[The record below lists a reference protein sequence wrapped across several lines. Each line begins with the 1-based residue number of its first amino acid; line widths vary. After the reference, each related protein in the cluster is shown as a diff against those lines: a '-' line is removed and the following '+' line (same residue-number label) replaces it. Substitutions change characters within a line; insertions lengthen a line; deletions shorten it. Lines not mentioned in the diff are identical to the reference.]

1 MGGDSSRHWLSDYD
15 HDVTARRLLA
25 VLLFAPAIAACAD
38 DSPVPESAADTA
50 DAAATTASSTT
61 AASTT
66 AASTTSTSTTT
77 TAPPTSVATTPPPTE
92 PAVTTTTEP
101 KIEIPLG
108 VLVAV
113 PTQNREDPAKNQF
126 QIQIHN
132 GTHDRYDLE
141 GVQFEWAGFTTPMT
155 ERDSVFVGGQV
166 IDYPVPFP
174 GANCVGDGTR
184 ATMPSLDDAKVVLLL
199 DSGETVDVPVV
210 DKWHLARKL
219 YEEDCEKQMI
229 DAQVAIE
236 WVDLHEGEF
245 EGRPVTVG
253 ELRLSRRAGE
263 GEYTILSVS
272 NTVPFVFDAIDSDP
286 SEPVVTLAAGAAE
299 ASVPIQFIESR
310 CDPHALAEIKQPTKF
325 VAQVQLADRSVHP
338 YIIYPERSY
347 WTPMR
352 LTADKACF
360 QLGKVEFLGENP

>member
-1 MGGDSSRHWLSDYD
+1 M
-15 HDVTARRLLA
+15 
-25 VLLFAPAIAACAD
+25 
-38 DSPVPESAADTA
+38 
-50 DAAATTASSTT
+50 
-61 AASTT
+61 
-66 AASTTSTSTTT
+66 
-77 TAPPTSVATTPPPTE
+77 
-92 PAVTTTTEP
+92 
-101 KIEIPLG
+101 
-108 VLVAV
+108 LVAV

-132 GTHDRYDLE
+132 GTRDRYDLD

-155 ERDSVFVGGQV
+155 ELDSVFVGGQV
-166 IDYPVPFP
+166 VDYPVPFP
-174 GANCVGDGTR
+174 GATCVGDGTR
-184 ATMPSLDDAKVVLLL
+184 ATMPTLDDARVLLLL
-199 DSGETVDVPVV
+199 DSGETFEVPVV

-263 GEYTILSVS
+263 GDYTILSVS

-299 ASVPIQFIESR
+299 ASVRIQFIESR

-325 VAQVQLADRSVHP
+325 IAQVQLGDGSVHP
-338 YIIYPERSY
+338 YIIYPERAY

>member
-1 MGGDSSRHWLSDYD
+1 
-15 HDVTARRLLA
+15 VEARPVLA
-25 VLLFAPAIAACAD
+25 GLVLTIALAACAD
-38 DSPVPESAADTA
+38 EPPAA
-50 DAAATTASSTT
+50 
-61 AASTT
+61 
-66 AASTTSTSTTT
+66 
-77 TAPPTSVATTPPPTE
+77 TAPPTTTPPTTKPPTTK
-92 PAVTTTTEP
+92 PPTTTTTPPTTTEP
-101 KIEIPLG
+101 RIELPLG

-113 PTQNREDPAKNQF
+113 PSQNREDPAKNQF

-132 GTHDRYDLE
+132 GTRARYDID
-141 GVQFEWAGFTTPMT
+141 GVQFVWDGFSTPMT

-174 GANCVGDGTR
+174 GATCVGDGTR
-184 ATMPSLDDAKVVLLL
+184 ATMPTLDDARVVLLL

-219 YEEDCEKQMI
+219 YEEDCERQMI
-229 DAQVAIE
+229 DAQVTIE
-236 WVDLHEGEF
+236 WVGLHEGEL

-253 ELRLSRRAGE
+253 ELRLTRQAGE

-272 NTVPFVFDAIDSDP
+272 NTVPFVFDALDTGPD
-286 SEPVVTLAAGAAE
+286 EPVVTLAAGADQV
-299 ASVPIQFIESR
+299 SVPIQFIESR

-325 VAQVQLADRSVHP
+325 IAQVQLGDGSVHP

-352 LTADKACF
+352 LTADKACY
-360 QLGKVEFLGENP
+360 QLGEVEFLGEDG

>member
-1 MGGDSSRHWLSDYD
+1 MSKRQ
-15 HDVTARRLLA
+15 VAPAVLA
-25 VLLFAPAIAACAD
+25 VALVAASCAD
-38 DSPVPESAADTA
+38 DSPIPESKP
-50 DAAATTASSTT
+50 
-61 AASTT
+61 
-66 AASTTSTSTTT
+66 TTSITTVTS
-77 TAPPTSVATTPPPTE
+77 ATTPP
-92 PAVTTTTEP
+92 TTEP
-101 KIEIPLG
+101 KLDIPLG

-132 GTHDRYDLE
+132 GTRDRYDIDAL
-141 GVQFEWAGFTTPMT
+141 QFDWAGFTTPMT
-155 ERDSVFVGGQV
+155 PRDSVFVGGQV

-174 GANCVGDGTR
+174 GATCVGDGTR
-184 ATMPSLDDAKVVLLL
+184 ATMPSLDEARVVLQL

-210 DKWHLARKL
+210 DKWHMARRL

-229 DAQVAIE
+229 EQQVAIE

-253 ELRLSRRAGE
+253 ALRLTRKAGA
-263 GEYTILSVS
+263 GEYTVLEVS
-272 NTVPFVFDAIDSDP
+272 PTVPYVFEAVDTEVG
-286 SEPVVTLAAGAAE
+286 EPVVTLAADADTAE
-299 ASVPIQFIESR
+299 VPIRFIESR

-325 VAQVQLADRSVHP
+325 VAQVVLGDGTQHP

-352 LTADKACF
+352 LTADKACV

>member
-1 MGGDSSRHWLSDYD
+1 M
-15 HDVTARRLLA
+15 
-25 VLLFAPAIAACAD
+25 
-38 DSPVPESAADTA
+38 
-50 DAAATTASSTT
+50 
-61 AASTT
+61 
-66 AASTTSTSTTT
+66 
-77 TAPPTSVATTPPPTE
+77 
-92 PAVTTTTEP
+92 TTTTEP
-101 KIEIPLG
+101 EIEIPPG

-126 QIQIHN
+126 QVQIHN
-132 GTHDRYDLE
+132 GTEDRYDID
-141 GVQFEWAGFTTPMT
+141 GVQFRWAGFTTPMT
-155 ERDSVFVGGQV
+155 DRDSVFVGGQV

-174 GANCVGDGTR
+174 GASCVGDGTR
-184 ATMPSLDDAKVVLLL
+184 ATMPSLEHAEVMLLL
-199 DSGETVDVPVV
+199 DSGETVAVPVV

-253 ELRLSRRAGE
+253 ELRLTRRAGE
-263 GEYTILSVS
+263 GQFTILSVS
-272 NTVPFVFDAIDSDP
+272 NTIPFVFDAIDSDP
-286 SEPVVTLAAGAAE
+286 GEAVVTLAADAAE
-299 ASVPIQFIESR
+299 ASVPIRFIESR

-325 VAQVQLADRSVHP
+325 VAQVQLGDGSVHP
-338 YIIYPERSY
+338 YTIYPERSY

>member
-1 MGGDSSRHWLSDYD
+1 VID
-15 HDVTARRLLA
+15 RRLLA
-25 VLLFAPAIAACAD
+25 VLAPTIALTITFAACAD
-38 DSPVPESAADTA
+38 DAPAAQSQA
-50 DAAATTASSTT
+50 VATTVAS
-61 AASTT
+61 
-66 AASTTSTSTTT
+66 
-77 TAPPTSVATTPPPTE
+77 PPATVATTPATTPATTATSAPSTTATPPTSTT
-92 PAVTTTTEP
+92 PAPTAPPVPTTTEP

-132 GTHDRYDLE
+132 GTHDRYDID
-141 GVQFEWAGFTTPMT
+141 GVQFDWAGYTTPMT
-155 ERDSVFVGGQV
+155 PRDSVFVGGQV

-174 GANCVGDGTR
+174 GASCVGDGTR

-219 YEEDCEKQMI
+219 YENDCEKQMI
-229 DAQVAIE
+229 DTQVTIE

-253 ELRLSRRAGE
+253 ELRLTRKAGE
-263 GEYTILSVS
+263 GEYTILEVS
-272 NTVPFVFDAIDSDP
+272 NTVPFAFDAIDSDP
-286 SEPVVTLAAGAAE
+286 GQPVVTLAADADQV
-299 ASVPIQFIESR
+299 SVPVQFIESR

-325 VAQVQLADRSVHP
+325 VAQVLLGDGSEHP

>member
-1 MGGDSSRHWLSDYD
+1 
-15 HDVTARRLLA
+15 VAARRLLP
-25 VLLFAPAIAACAD
+25 LLLLAPAIAACAD
-38 DSPVPESAADTA
+38 DSPVPQSATDTA
-50 DAAATTASSTT
+50 VTTVTTAF
-61 AASTT
+61 
-66 AASTTSTSTTT
+66 STTSTTPA
-77 TAPPTSVATTPPPTE
+77 TAPPSIAPATSPPTSAATTPPSTE
-92 PAVTTTTEP
+92 PAATTTTEP

-126 QIQIHN
+126 QVQIHN
-132 GTHDRYDLE
+132 GTDDRYDLD

-166 IDYPVPFP
+166 VDYPVPFP
-174 GANCVGDGTR
+174 GATCVGDGTR
-184 ATMPSLDDAKVVLLL
+184 ATMPTLDDAKVLLLL
-199 DSGETVDVPVV
+199 DSGETFEVPVV

-236 WVDLHEGEF
+236 WIDLHEGEF

-253 ELRLSRRAGE
+253 ELRLTRRAGE

-286 SEPVVTLAAGAAE
+286 SEPVVTLAADAAE

-325 VAQVQLADRSVHP
+325 IAQVQLGDGSVHP

-360 QLGKVEFLGENP
+360 QLGKVVFLGENP

>member
-1 MGGDSSRHWLSDYD
+1 M
-15 HDVTARRLLA
+15 LL
-25 VLLFAPAIAACAD
+25 LAPAIAACAD
-38 DSPVPESAADTA
+38 DPPVPQSATDTA
-50 DAAATTASSTT
+50 VTTAVST
-61 AASTT
+61 
-66 AASTTSTSTTT
+66 TTSTTPA
-77 TAPPTSVATTPPPTE
+77 TAPPTSAATTPPPSE
-92 PAVTTTTEP
+92 PAPTTTEP

-126 QIQIHN
+126 QVQIHN
-132 GTHDRYDLE
+132 GTRDRYDLD
-141 GVQFEWAGFTTPMT
+141 GVQFEWAGFATPMT
-155 ERDSVFVGGQV
+155 ERDSVFVGGPV
-166 IDYPVPFP
+166 VDYPVPFP
-174 GANCVGDGTR
+174 GATCVGDGTR
-184 ATMPSLDDAKVVLLL
+184 ATMPTLDDAKVVLLL

-325 VAQVQLADRSVHP
+325 IAQVQLGDGSVHP
-338 YIIYPERSY
+338 YIIYPERAY

-360 QLGKVEFLGENP
+360 QLGKVEFVGENP

>member
-1 MGGDSSRHWLSDYD
+1 M
-15 HDVTARRLLA
+15 TIT
-25 VLLFAPAIAACAD
+25 FAACAD
-38 DSPVPESAADTA
+38 DSPAPRAQTL
-50 DAAATTASSTT
+50 ATVSTVASPPATVVTT
-61 AASTT
+61 TT
-66 AASTTSTSTTT
+66 TLQPTTSTN
-77 TAPPTSVATTPPPTE
+77 APATTPPATAP
-92 PAVTTTTEP
+92 PVPTTTEP

-132 GTHDRYDLE
+132 GTHDRYDID
-141 GVQFEWAGFTTPMT
+141 GVQFEWAGYTTPMT
-155 ERDSVFVGGQV
+155 PRDSVFVGGQV

-174 GANCVGDGTR
+174 GATCVGDGTR
-184 ATMPSLDDAKVVLLL
+184 ATMPSLDNAKVVLLL

-219 YEEDCEKQMI
+219 YENDCEKQMI
-229 DAQVAIE
+229 DAQVTIE

-253 ELRLSRRAGE
+253 ELRLMRKAGE
-263 GEYTILSVS
+263 GEYTILEVS
-272 NTVPFVFDAIDSDP
+272 NTVPFAFDAINSDP
-286 SEPVVTLAAGAAE
+286 GEPVVTLAADADQV
-299 ASVPIQFIESR
+299 SVPVQFIESR

-325 VAQVQLADRSVHP
+325 VAQVLLGDGSEHP

-360 QLGKVEFLGENP
+360 QLGKVVFLGENP